1 LGDQL
6 KQQYRFKK
14 VRRVASQTL
23 PVISSAV
30 FLTLIAGNVLADTPS
45 ILTTSPLL
53 QGTAGTPYTQIFSA
67 SGGTRPYTWVVS
79 VGSVPPGVTLNSSSG
94 TLSGTPSTAG
104 TFSFTVTVTDAA
116 KQSALKT
123 FSLTIGPALAILT
136 DSRLPDGIV
145 AAPYSNS
152 IAATGGTPPYQWKLT
167 SGLLPQGLTLNAGG
181 LISGTPAANG
191 PFTFAAQ
198 VADASQK
205 TATRTYSL
213 NVFLPQVPAASIT
226 GIPDAIGPA
235 QQITLGLS
243 LSAGYPLPL
252 NGEVD
257 LTFQPDAVNPSD
269 DAAIQFLTGGRT
281 ATFTVPVNAVNA
293 IFSSSP
299 MALQTGTVAGVI
311 TLSVRFS
318 VSGSDQTPSPPPSAS
333 IRIPRSAPR
342 VRDVSLVRSTSGFE
356 VHITGFSPNRQVTQ
370 GTFQFAATSGQTLQT
385 TSITVPLDQA
395 SGLWYQSAES
405 VRFGSQF
412 TLVQP
417 FTVQGSVAAIGSV
430 AVVLMNSEGTSQ
442 SVTATF

>member
-1 LGDQL
+1 
-6 KQQYRFKK
+6 
-14 VRRVASQTL
+14 
-23 PVISSAV
+23 
-30 FLTLIAGNVLADTPS
+30 
-45 ILTTSPLL
+45 
-53 QGTAGTPYTQIFSA
+53 
-67 SGGTRPYTWVVS
+67 
-79 VGSVPPGVTLNSSSG
+79 
-94 TLSGTPSTAG
+94 
-104 TFSFTVTVTDAA
+104 
-116 KQSALKT
+116 
-123 FSLTIGPALAILT
+123 
-136 DSRLPDGIV
+136 
-145 AAPYSNS
+145 
-152 IAATGGTPPYQWKLT
+152 
-167 SGLLPQGLTLNAGG
+167 
-181 LISGTPAANG
+181 
-191 PFTFAAQ
+191 
-198 VADASQK
+198 
-205 TATRTYSL
+205 
-213 NVFLPQVPAASIT
+213 
-226 GIPDAIGPA
+226 
-235 QQITLGLS
+235 
-243 LSAGYPLPL
+243 
-252 NGEVD
+252 

-281 ATFTVPVNAVNA
+281 ATFTVPVNTVSA

-318 VSGSDQTPSPPPSAS
+318 VSGSDQTPSPPPSVS

-370 GTFQFAATSGQTLQT
+370 GTFQFAASSGQTLQT

>member
-1 LGDQL
+1 
-6 KQQYRFKK
+6 
-14 VRRVASQTL
+14 VASQIL
-23 PVISSAV
+23 PVISSAF
-30 FLTLIAGNVLADTPS
+30 FLTLIAGRALADTPS

-53 QGTAGTPYTQIFSA
+53 QGTAGTPYSQILSA
-67 SGGTRPYTWVVS
+67 SGGTRPYIWAVS
-79 VGSVPPGVTLNSSSG
+79 VGSIPPGLTLNSSSG

-136 DSRLPDGIV
+136 DSRLPDGTV

-181 LISGTPAANG
+181 LISGSPAANG
-191 PFTFAAQ
+191 TFTFTAQ

-226 GIPDAIGPA
+226 GLPDAIGPA

-281 ATFTVPVNAVNA
+281 ATFTVPVNTVSA

-311 TLSVRFS
+311 TLNVRFS
-318 VSGSDQTPSPPPSAS
+318 VSGSDQTPSSPPSVA